1 MKDLFIH
8 NRKTILYL
16 IVITI
21 TQILLSSSLVGLV
34 IYYHQ
39 DLQHANLI
47 NWLIIYAGFAI
58 LMAFSLLPNSFI
70 AFLGGFFLDFYA
82 MLLFLIS
89 YLFALA
95 IGFMVASKIDNG
107 NFSNS
112 LQNYP
117 KIKQF
122 LEEVQHDDIKL
133 VMLARFSPVFPF
145 AAMNQ
150 ILYSAG
156 VQFKTYMWASV
167 LGMLPRMLLMTYF
180 GSQAADLR
188 NFGTMTDNE
197 KFTQIAFI
205 IISAILFYMFMN
217 KIMKKVNKTK

>member
-1 MKDLFIH
+1 
-8 NRKTILYL
+8 
-16 IVITI
+16 
-21 TQILLSSSLVGLV
+21 
-34 IYYHQ
+34 
-39 DLQHANLI
+39 
-47 NWLIIYAGFAI
+47 
-58 LMAFSLLPNSFI
+58 
-70 AFLGGFFLDFYA
+70 
-82 MLLFLIS
+82 
-89 YLFALA
+89 
-95 IGFMVASKIDNG
+95 VASKIDNG

-117 KIKQF
+117 KIKQI

-188 NFGTMTDNE
+188 NFGTMTDSE

-205 IISAILFYMFMN
+205 IISAILFYIFMN

>member
-1 MKDLFIH
+1 MIC
-8 NRKTILYL
+8 
-16 IVITI
+16 
-21 TQILLSSSLVGLV
+21 
-34 IYYHQ
+34 YHQ
-39 DLQHANLI
+39 DLQHLNFI
-47 NWLIIYAGFAI
+47 NWVIIYAGFAI

-82 MLLFLIS
+82 ILLFLFS

-95 IGFMVASKIDNG
+95 IGFIVASKIDSG

-122 LEEVQHDDIKL
+122 LEEVQHDDINL
-133 VMLARFSPVFPF
+133 VIIARFSPIFPF

-156 VQFKTYMWASV
+156 IKFRTYMWASV
-167 LGMLPRMLLMTYF
+167 VGMLPRMLLMTYF
-180 GSQAADLR
+180 GSQTADLR
-188 NFGTMTDNE
+188 NFETMTDSQ
-197 KFTQIAFI
+197 KFTQISFI
-205 IISAILFYMFMN
+205 IITVILFYLFMN
-217 KIMKKVNKTK
+217 KIMKKVNKTKNK